1 MADEAYLNELMVQ
14 ETDPVARALLEQFAK
29 ILRDQNVNAV
39 DYPLRVRTIMDLLFR
54 ELTNALNHANRP

>member
-14 ETDPVARALLEQFAK
+14 ETDPVARALLEQFAR

-39 DYPLRVRTIMDLLFR
+39 DYPSRVRAIMDSLFR
-54 ELTNALNHANRP
+54 ELTDALNHANRP